1 MTEKKEVG
9 YKKPPGH
16 TRFKKGISGNPSG
29 RPKRDTKY
37 MPVPRAV
44 RGCLLEDTTVRRKGR
59 RVRMT
64 KLESLV
70 QKLYVDAMNSSIPAA
85 RLLLALDQ
93 DHIPP
98 HQTLEEIR
106 GHRPVYEFTIEERD
120 ALLNSLEGVELKEPN
135 GDK

>member
-1 MTEKKEVG
+1 M
-9 YKKPPGH
+9 
-16 TRFKKGISGNPSG
+16 
-29 RPKRDTKY
+29 
-37 MPVPRAV
+37 
-44 RGCLLEDTTVRRKGR
+44 
-59 RVRMT
+59 
-64 KLESLV
+64 

-85 RLLLALDQ
+85 RLLLALAQ